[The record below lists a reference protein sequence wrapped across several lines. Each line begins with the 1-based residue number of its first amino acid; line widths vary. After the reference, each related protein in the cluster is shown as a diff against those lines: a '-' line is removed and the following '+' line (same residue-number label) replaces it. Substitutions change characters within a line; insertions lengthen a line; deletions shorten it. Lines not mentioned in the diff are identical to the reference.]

1 MLLLKL
7 IKSPLVLAGP
17 VGLGGLLFLGLLGPR
32 LFYIVFPLSSGVCIV
47 PRQPN
52 EIKSIQMMPQAER
65 GLGARVFRMVK
76 EGRNEVELV
85 RNFFPFSWPDQR
97 LLVESPRPSS
107 SLSQRSDL
115 LRLMKAFPGAPLLAA
130 AAWWLLLAASALA
143 IENGVQ
149 KPAGAKLRPGQYTW
163 NPEVSL
169 TGVVGIIVDLRRQV
183 LWVYRGGILIA
194 RSTVSTGRS
203 GHLTPPG
210 VYMILTKNV
219 TYHSAMYHEASMPF
233 MERLTWDGMAIH
245 AGNNPGFPASHG
257 CIRVPL
263 DFAEKLYRITEP
275 GDTVLICDLAL
286 PPGEVVNVG
295 LLPHV
300 SPMPP
305 PDPKSIVD
313 PPRSGPP
320 PLDVTPFATP
330 LPLPTPAPVPTP
342 TPAPLP
348 TPTPGPV
355 VTPMPSGSP

>member
-1 MLLLKL
+1 MNFLFRAILFTAILLLL
-7 IKSPLVLAGP
+7 FAGP
-17 VGLGGLLFLGLLGPR
+17 VFG
-32 LFYIVFPLSSGVCIV
+32 
-47 PRQPN
+47 
-52 EIKSIQMMPQAER
+52 
-65 GLGARVFRMVK
+65 
-76 EGRNEVELV
+76 
-85 RNFFPFSWPDQR
+85 
-97 LLVESPRPSS
+97 
-107 SLSQRSDL
+107 
-115 LRLMKAFPGAPLLAA
+115 
-130 AAWWLLLAASALA
+130 
-143 IENGVQ
+143 IENGTQ
-149 KPAGAKLRPGQYTW
+149 KPAGAKLRAGQYTW

-183 LWVYRGGILIA
+183 LYVYRGGILIA

-203 GHLTPPG
+203 GHLTPAG
-210 VYMILTKNV
+210 VYTILTKNV

-263 DFAEKLYRITEP
+263 DFAEKLYRITQP

-300 SPMPP
+300 SPPPP
-305 PDPKSIVD
+305 PDPKSMVD

-342 TPAPLP
+342 LPVVPPVPLQTPLP
-348 TPTPGPV
+348 V
-355 VTPMPSGSP
+355 VPAG